1 MLPTREKVGKTFKA
15 VGETKELSKIVYPRM
30 KKSGVAS
37 GDGEG
42 GQRPRQRVVRL
53 DGIRL

>member
-15 VGETKELSKIVYPRM
+15 VGETKELSKIVYPRR
-30 KKSGVAS
+30 KKSGMAN

-42 GQRPRQRVVRL
+42 GQRPRQRLVRL